1 VTAVLQI
8 EEYSSDFNRYYHTS
22 GDTVEHMDLDYFAAQ
37 VRSLVA
43 TAALMAGPEVQ
54 DPTVTPEPSEPASTS
69 EPTEPQPSVTPLPP
83 PVTLHIPLA
92 FSG

>member
-1 VTAVLQI
+1 MTAVLQI

-22 GDTVEHMDLDYFAAQ
+22 GDTVEHMDLEYFAAQ

-43 TAALMAGPEVQ
+43 TVALMAVPEVQ
-54 DPTVTPEPSEPASTS
+54 GPTVTPERTQPP
-69 EPTEPQPSVTPLPP
+69 PSVTPPWP

-92 FSG
+92 LSG